1 MWTTIAIV
9 FLVILAVFLLGI
21 YLIFRKISNSVGKV
35 PEQIVK
41 EVFVIVKEKIS
52 KKDGTGI

>member
-1 MWTTIAIV
+1 MWTTIAIIFV
-9 FLVILAVFLLGI
+9 VIIAAFLLGI
-21 YLIFRKISNSVGKV
+21 YLIFRKIGNTVGKV